1 MLENQLLKLSLNRSF
16 WQKNGAKLNKLL
28 EKTPLRSIT
37 TSIAQLHQIGTQEL
51 LRLPELKT
59 YHFVENP
66 ALTKAQRSNLEVLFD
81 DIEESEEVS
90 EEVGTVLVRKLANR
104 EEAREVAELCVEVLN
119 GERDDL
125 ERIRRRVDQIDSDTS
140 SSDALKPVTDE
151 IEEILKAVEGG
162 VRWEFNIPTLKEKIT
177 GIGPGL
183 FSIFAARPEVG
194 KTAFWVS
201 LAFGP
206 SGFTSQGAKVAAI
219 INEEPAVRTKARAL
233 SACTGKTL
241 QEIKDALQ
249 ETKIAYDSIKEKGAF
264 YDAVGISFSDLNEI
278 AGKVDILVIDQL
290 DKVRVDGDFNSS
302 HERLREIY
310 TQARELAKAH
320 QIAVIGISQLSAD
333 AEARLIVDYSMLE
346 GSKTGKAAEAD
357 LIICIGNNP
366 AQGDKMRMLNLSKNK
381 ITGDHSSIMCTI
393 RPEISRYDV

>member
-1 MLENQLLKLSLNRSF
+1 M
-16 WQKNGAKLNKLL
+16 
-28 EKTPLRSIT
+28 
-37 TSIAQLHQIGTQEL
+37 
-51 LRLPELKT
+51 
-59 YHFVENP
+59 
-66 ALTKAQRSNLEVLFD
+66 EVLFD
-81 DIEESEEVS
+81 DIKESEEVS
-90 EEVGTVLVRKLANR
+90 EELGQILVQKLAAR
-104 EEAREVAELCVEVLN
+104 EEAREVATLCVEVLN

-125 ERIRRRVDQIDSDTS
+125 EAIRRRVDQIDSSTEA
-140 SSDALKPVTDE
+140 SDALKPITDE
-151 IEEILKAVEGG
+151 IEEIIKAVEGG
-162 VRWEFNIPTLKEKIT
+162 VRWKFNIPTLKEKVT

-206 SGFTSQGAKVAAI
+206 DGFTKQGAKIAAI

-241 QEIKDALQ
+241 QEIKDTIQ
-249 ETKIAYDSIKEKGAF
+249 ETKVDYDSIKEKSFF
-264 YDAVGISFSDLNEI
+264 YDAVGISFADLTSI
-278 AGKVDILVIDQL
+278 AEKVDIIVIDQL

-320 QIAVIGISQLSAD
+320 QIAVIAISQLSAD
-333 AEARLIVDYSMLE
+333 AEGHMVVDYSMLE

-357 LIICIGNNP
+357 LIICIGSNP
-366 AQGDKMRMLNLSKNK
+366 AQGQHMRMLNLSKNK
-381 ITGDHSSIMCTI
+381 ISGDHSSIMTTI
-393 RPEISRYDV
+393 YPEISRYDV